1 MRKDVFIS
9 FAVHITL
16 VILILFFLPTSS
28 NTRGYPTIYNV
39 GLVSMPKGMGKGGGS
54 KAPSEV
60 SAEMKRIEEGVGLK
74 QIMKEKEEKGKK
86 KKSIEEEKL
95 KEEKGEKSSGKMGE
109 GKGGPGSGSDLKFG
123 EGVGGAQVEGGEFAG
138 GDYYIDIM
146 RARISEYWKNPIRGA
161 TAVIRTTIFYEI
173 MKDGRI
179 KDAKIETS
187 SGFELF
193 DQAALRAVLS
203 TNPLPPLPREY
214 TGKSLGVHLEFEY
227 SP

>member
-9 FAVHITL
+9 FSVHITL
-16 VILILFFLPTSS
+16 VILILFFSPTSS
-28 NTRGYPTIYNV
+28 NTKGYPTIYNV

-74 QIMKEKEEKGKK
+74 QIMK
-86 KKSIEEEKL
+86 
-95 KEEKGEKSSGKMGE
+95 
-109 GKGGPGSGSDLKFG
+109 
-123 EGVGGAQVEGGEFAG
+123 
-138 GDYYIDIM
+138 
-146 RARISEYWKNPIRGA
+146 
-161 TAVIRTTIFYEI
+161 
-173 MKDGRI
+173 DGRI

-214 TGKSLGVHLEFEY
+214 TGESLGVHLEFEY